1 MKALRLIS
9 LAVLAVSLAGCGTVV
24 RGFSQDVTFE
34 TTPPGATL
42 TLASG
47 KSCIAPC
54 TLSLERVA
62 SVTVRASKPGC
73 QDALRELSS
82 NYSNHGTMLLTL
94 ADFQAGSA
102 AGHRPGRVAI
112 NLTCNGKG
120 PTVLMPYD
128 DATMALL
135 NGDQEQDSASLPFDK
150 IAAEEQPNQLMP

>member
-1 MKALRLIS
+1 MKALRLFS
-9 LAVLAVSLAGCGTVV
+9 LAVLAVSLAGCGTAI
-24 RGFSQDVTFE
+24 RGFSQNVAFE

-42 TLASG
+42 TLAGG

-62 SVTVRASKPGC
+62 SVMVRASKPGC
-73 QDALRELSS
+73 QDALRELPST
-82 NYSNHGTMLLTL
+82 YSNHATMLISL
-94 ADFQAGSA
+94 ADYQVGSA

-135 NGDQEQDSASLPFDK
+135 NGDQDQDSAALPFDK
-150 IAAEEQPNQLMP
+150 IAAEEQPSRLMP